1 MANTY
6 YDSTLTAAKIDSA
19 LKAVDGVIVP
29 ANNGKVLVVE
39 NGKISAKPVT
49 DYVDLNLQAK
59 TATPSASQQTISP
72 DSGYNGLSGVT
83 VEGVVAPNL
92 IAENIKKDVVI
103 KVGTLTDDDS
113 VMSVVGSYEGGGV
126 TPTGTLEITSNGI
139 YDVTNYASVN
149 VFVVAIE
156 TALIPTMTSNTTPS
170 GIASSSSMLNAGFA
184 AYKAFDGVKAQSS
197 MQGGWLAS
205 ASDYSP
211 YLQYEFANPAQFN
224 LLRIWTANNGETAT
238 RTVTVEGRLNGV
250 WENCLKV
257 GQNTTLV
264 FTQGTSGESS
274 SLHNIVLNG
283 STYDAIRITGNERFY
298 LGVNQ
303 TACTFSEVQVYTVS

>member
-113 VMSVVGSYEGGGV
+113 VMSVTGSYEGGS
-126 TPTGTLEITSNGI
+126 TPTGTLEISSNGT
-139 YDVTNYASVN
+139 YDVTDYANVT
-149 VFVVAIE
+149 VFVISTE
-156 TALIPTMTSNTTPS
+156 IALIPIMTSNTTPS
-170 GIASSSSMLNAGFA
+170 GIASASSVLNNTFA
-184 AYKAFDGVKAQSS
+184 AYKAFDGNKAQPS

-303 TACTFSEVQVYTVS
+303 TACTFSEMQVYTVS